1 MIDKSTDEAEK
12 KDLQLRLDA
21 VNKSITY
28 LTDKM
33 QKDFESGITRTQGYL
48 DKTNT
53 ALTTVGNRSARVELV
68 ANRLSS
74 QQTSFQTLSSD
85 NEDADLTEVAVRLS
99 SVQLSYEAALMAT
112 GKIAQTSLLNYL

>member
-1 MIDKSTDEAEK
+1 
-12 KDLQLRLDA
+12 
-21 VNKSITY
+21 
-28 LTDKM
+28 M
-33 QKDFESGITRTQGYL
+33 QKDFESGISRTQGYL
-48 DKTNT
+48 DRTNT